1 MVDLARLTGAIII
14 ALGHENAGLFTNND
28 ELAERLIAAGKA
40 VGEPVWRLPLGD
52 AYDKLMDS
60 AAADIKNISGG
71 GGSGS
76 APPPPPPPPLG
87 HPGPPR
93 PPPATPPPPPARGP
107 PPPHPRGPR

>member
-40 VGEPVWRLPLGD
+40 VGEPVWRLPLGA

-60 AAADIKNISGG
+60 DAADIKNISGG
-71 GGSGS
+71 G
-76 APPPPPPPPLG
+76 AAR
-87 HPGPPR
+87 PR
-93 PPPATPPPPPARGP
+93 PTPPHPRRPVTRARPARPATPPTPPRRDGALR
-107 PPPHPRGPR
+107 